1 MQAVSKDKF
10 KTYFIDYMKKE
21 NTLYNFILNNTP
33 VPKGYDNLV
42 AAVKMIKR
50 LKKECEDSRKRYY
63 KELMMCVQTNGSGDK
78 FVDVFDRDLG
88 QVVTMSRDLYEES
101 PEYWPD
107 EMFLR
112 Y

>member
-33 VPKGYDNLV
+33 LPKGYDNLV

-63 KELMMCVQTNGSGDK
+63 KELMYVQTNDSADK
-78 FVDVFDRDLG
+78 FVDVFDRELG
-88 QVVTMSRDLYEES
+88 QVVTMSRDLYESS
-101 PEYWPD
+101 PEYWTD
-107 EMFLR
+107 EMFLQ
-112 Y
+112 